1 MEFVSIIFTTLGSL
15 ISMFLLTKLMGQRQV
30 SQMSMFDYVNGIT
43 IGSIAAE
50 FATSLGG
57 DFLKPLIAMIIY
69 ALVALAIAVGSCKSM
84 ALRKFFNG
92 KPLVL
97 FENGKIYEKN
107 LSAAK
112 MDINEFLTQCRV
124 GGYFDLND
132 LACAILETNGEISLL
147 PQVKKRPVTP
157 EDLNLTPM
165 QEYPPVSLIIDGVL
179 LKENLKYAGKDE
191 QWLQKELNAQHVKQ
205 KDIFFATCNRQNKL
219 TVYPRTEKHI
229 QHDIFE

>member
-1 MEFVSIIFTTLGSL
+1 MDLLSIFLTSLCSL
-15 ISMFLLTKLMGQRQV
+15 IAMFLLTKLMGQRQV

-57 DFLKPLIAMIIY
+57 DFLKPLIAMTVY
-69 ALVALAIAVGSCKSM
+69 ALAALLIAILSCKSL

-92 KPLVL
+92 KPIVL
-97 FENGKIYEKN
+97 FEKGKIYEKN
-107 LSAAK
+107 LAAAK

-124 GGYFDLND
+124 GGFFDLSD
-132 LACAILETNGEISLL
+132 LECAILETNGQVSFL
-147 PQVKKRPVTP
+147 PLAAKRPATP
-157 EDLNLTPM
+157 EDLQLNPK

-179 LKENLKYAGKDE
+179 LKENLKYTGNDDR
-191 QWLQKELNAQHVKQ
+191 WLQKELQAQHVKQ
-205 KDIFFATCNRQNKL
+205 KDIFLATCNAQNKL
-219 TVYPRTEKHI
+219 TVYLRTEKAI

>member
-69 ALVALAIAVGSCKSM
+69 ALAALAIAIGSCKSM

-124 GGYFDLND
+124 GGYFDLNEIES
-132 LACAILETNGEISLL
+132 AMLETSGQISFL
-147 PQVKKRPVTP
+147 PKSQNRPATP
-157 EDLNLTPM
+157 EDLNLDTD
-165 QEYPPVSLIIDGVL
+165 PVSTWYDLVMDGQL
-179 LKENLKYAGKDE
+179 MPDHLKASGKDRT
-191 QWLQKELNAQHVKQ
+191 WLDSQLARADIGQMSEAFYAACD
-205 KDIFFATCNRQNKL
+205 KDGNFFACRGK
-219 TVYPRTEKHI
+219 
-229 QHDIFE
+229 